1 MKKFL
6 LSTLIICINYVAAFS
21 WGQTGHRVVGQIA
34 YDHLTNKAKKNIQ
47 AVLGSEQLGLVGN
60 YMDFIR
66 SDSTNDY
73 MVPWHYC
80 TVPDGQTYE
89 EAGVPE
95 QGDAIQAINRISKE
109 LKTKQ
114 FTYDTELENLK
125 YLVHLV
131 ADIHQPLH
139 VGTGKDM
146 GGNTVKVD
154 YMWDKSFNLHRVW
167 DAGIIDGQKLSYTE
181 YCHWIDHASESQIA
195 QWQSEGIMVW
205 VDEAIGYRKNVYD
218 IPEDGKLRY
227 EYNYKNIAIVNERL
241 LKAGIRLAGILN
253 EIYG

>member
-6 LSTLIICINYVAAFS
+6 LSTLFLCITCATAFS

-34 YDHLTNKAKKNIQ
+34 YDHLTSKAKKNIQ
-47 AVLGSEQLGLVGN
+47 DILGDEQLGMVGN

-66 SDSTNDY
+66 SDSTNDF
-73 MVPWHYC
+73 MSPWHYC
-80 TVPDGQTYE
+80 TIPDGKTYE

-95 QGDAIQAINRISKE
+95 EGDAIQAITRIMAE

-114 FTYDTELENLK
+114 FSYDTELENLK

-139 VGTGKDM
+139 VGNGKDL

-167 DAGIIDGQKLSYTE
+167 DAGIIDNQKLSYTE
-181 YCHWIDHASESQIA
+181 YCNWIDHATDDQIS

-205 VDEAIGYRKNVYD
+205 VDEAMGYRKNVYD
-218 IPEDGKLRY
+218 FPEDGKLRY
-227 EYNYKNIAIVNERL
+227 EYDYKNLSIVNERL

>member
-1 MKKFL
+1 MKKTLVSFL
-6 LSTLIICINYVAAFS
+6 FLFVAHFAAFS

-47 AVLGSEQLGLVGN
+47 AVLGTEQLGMVGN

-66 SDSTNDY
+66 SDSTNDF
-73 MVPWHYC
+73 MTPWHYC
-80 TVPDGQTYE
+80 TIPDGKTYK

-95 QGDAIQAINRISKE
+95 EGDVVQAITRIMQE
-109 LKTKQ
+109 LKTKN
-114 FTYDTELENLK
+114 FSYDSELENLK

-131 ADIHQPLH
+131 ADVHQPLH
-139 VGTGKDM
+139 VGNGEDK
-146 GGNTVKVD
+146 GGNMVRVD

-167 DAGIIDGQKLSYTE
+167 DAGMIDSQKLSYTE
-181 YCHWIDHASESQIA
+181 YCNWIDHASESQIS
-195 QWQSEGIMVW
+195 QWQGEDLFVW
-205 VDEAIGYRKNVYD
+205 LDEAVSYRKNIYD

-227 EYNYKNIAIVNERL
+227 EYNYKNLSIVNERL